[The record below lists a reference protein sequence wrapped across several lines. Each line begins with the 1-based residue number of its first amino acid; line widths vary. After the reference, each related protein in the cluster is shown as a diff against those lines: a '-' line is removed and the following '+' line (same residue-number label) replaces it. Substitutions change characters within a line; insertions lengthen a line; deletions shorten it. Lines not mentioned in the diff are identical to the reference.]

1 MAGLEKQRLYGTAEA
16 VRQFVEGNDFEP
28 PERMIADLSPENA
41 TIVPNGSPYSIAGQ
55 VGHMLFWQK
64 RWLGRIRDEPL
75 GPKEGKNIDWPPI
88 SPDMW
93 DSVRD
98 EFIKG
103 LEMTRAISNHPD
115 EFLREV
121 SNGNTVDQILLMIVE
136 HNAYHLGQI
145 ALLRQLIGAWPPA
158 GGDDEW

>member
-1 MAGLEKQRLYGTAEA
+1 
-16 VRQFVEGNDFEP
+16 
-28 PERMIADLSPENA
+28 
-41 TIVPNGSPYSIAGQ
+41 
-55 VGHMLFWQK
+55 MLFWQK
-64 RWLGRIRDEPL
+64 RWLGRIKDVPL

-98 EFIKG
+98 EFIRG

-145 ALLRQLIGAWPPA
+145 ALLRQLIGTWPPA
-158 GGDDEW
+158 GGDDAW